1 MTSSKRGGCRRG
13 RGPCPLAV
21 RPPLPLMAA
30 AVAEHL
36 KRRTPVQSD
45 SFSRLLET
53 AAAAAAD
60 EAAWPQLPQHLASC
74 SEDAVANVVVV
85 AAGNPSALPETWLPT
100 Y

>member
-1 MTSSKRGGCRRG
+1 
-13 RGPCPLAV
+13 
-21 RPPLPLMAA
+21 
-30 AVAEHL
+30 
-36 KRRTPVQSD
+36 VQSD

-53 AAAAAAD
+53 AAAAAAAD

-85 AAGNPSALPETWLPT
+85 VAAGNPSVVAAVVASVVAAALPETWLPT

>member
-1 MTSSKRGGCRRG
+1 
-13 RGPCPLAV
+13 
-21 RPPLPLMAA
+21 MAA

-85 AAGNPSALPETWLPT
+85 AAGNPSVVASVVVVVASVVASAAAAAALPETWLPT